1 MGSVG
6 TKQSSYTRREEDI
19 KKTSIIFG
27 KAAIVDSS
35 EGSYTDIDGYM
46 YARNEKELLTKLA
59 KTVDL
64 YDENEGNALRMMVK
78 FDEVGQ
84 LPPTKGSDGRWDGGY
99 ILEWEPVSGAS
110 QWNEEKNEMEYS
122 NKRAN
127 YYVHVRFIR

>member
-6 TKQSSYTRREEDI
+6 VRTNYTRREENI
-19 KKTSIIFG
+19 TKSPIIFG
-27 KAAIVDSS
+27 TAAHVTDS
-35 EGSYTDIDGYM
+35 EGSYIDIDGYM

-64 YDENEGNALRMMVK
+64 YDKGEGDALRSMVS
-78 FDEVGQ
+78 FGEISQ
-84 LPPTKGSDGRWDGGY
+84 YPPVKNEQGRWDGGY

-110 QWNEEKNEMEYS
+110 RWNEEKGEMEYS

-127 YYVHVRFIR
+127 YYVHIRTVR